1 MKCMNSIV
9 LCFFLTG
16 ACIFD
21 ASVVQ
26 AEQLQAVENNVG
38 SLNDGVLTVA
48 SGITEISADMF
59 KNIDAAAITKVIL
72 PEGLK
77 TIRVSTF
84 KDFDN
89 LKEIY
94 IPSSVEFIP
103 SRMFGAS
110 NIFSSNLKD
119 GLKISINKTQM
130 PGLIKFAT
138 DNLKPDSVR
147 KTKGLNI
154 SWEILDSSTAKKL
167 CKTFKPTFDE
177 WNKYKNSIG
186 YWEDVVT
193 DTPKVDEVIQAPEL
207 PIEIEEISTLD
218 EVKPEKL
225 KNATVETVAV
235 QEQVKALKHTPE
247 RTSYYQEPIQ
257 HDFRSVLK
265 NKVRS
270 PERTNYYKEPEQLDF
285 RHVLKKRTNIQ

>member
-1 MKCMNSIV
+1 MKCVNSIV

-94 IPSSVEFIP
+94 IPSSVEFIQ

-154 SWEILDSSTAKKL
+154 SWEILDSSTGKKL

-186 YWEDVVT
+186 YWEDVVQT
-193 DTPKVDEVIQAPEL
+193 LEL
-207 PIEIEEISTLD
+207 PIEVEEISTFD
-218 EVKPEKL
+218 EVKPEQL
-225 KNATVETVAV
+225 KNAPVETVAV
-235 QEQVKALKHTPE
+235 QEPVKTLKHTPE

-285 RHVLKKRTNIQ
+285 RHVLKKKRTNIQ